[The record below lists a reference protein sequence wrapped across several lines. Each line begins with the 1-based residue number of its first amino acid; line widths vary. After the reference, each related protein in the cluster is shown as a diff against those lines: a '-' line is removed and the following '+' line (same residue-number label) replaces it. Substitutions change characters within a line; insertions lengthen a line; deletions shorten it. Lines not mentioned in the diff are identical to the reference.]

1 MTISTADVYDNERI
15 EVLRNTETILDTYL
29 QIIHSAE
36 SRWDYFADINSL
48 SIVPFAI
55 GSLKKAMLDATR
67 SRVTR
72 FRFITEI
79 TKDNI
84 PYCKE
89 AMETV
94 ELRHLDGVKG
104 NFGVS
109 DTEYIAI
116 STPTTTTTTTT
127 AKANLTES
135 KSKSKSKST
144 ATIIPHAV
152 YSNVKEDIQQQQYVF
167 EVLWS
172 KAIPAED
179 KIREIQEGIVPLR
192 TRFLENQD
200 EIIKELRRLNFNAK
214 RLSVCSIFGG
224 MQMSHKY
231 LFDTYVKIVEE
242 HRKGIGHGIRWIVN
256 IEEKVSL
263 ELAKIFENKGI
274 QIRHVKNMPPMNF
287 GVSDKEVAVTIEKM
301 EGGKMSQ
308 SFLISNEPLYLD
320 HFNSIFEELWE
331 NGIDL
336 EERRHDIEIGA
347 GIPDIEVIKHPIKT
361 QELYFNLV
369 KSAKNEILLIF
380 PSVNAFHREEK
391 IGVMALLRKAKYGV
405 KIRILTPADDKIRQ
419 KILTLKEQNIS
430 VRNIESASVESKFKL
445 LVVDREA
452 SLVVETKDDSRET
465 FAEAI
470 GLATF
475 SHSKPTV
482 LPYVTIFE
490 SFWKETELNEQ
501 LKVHDRMKQ
510 EFINIAA
517 HELRTP
523 IQPILG
529 LVGLLRSSKRL
540 IEKEELDDS
549 LNLINRNAERLK
561 RLSEDILDVTKIES
575 ESLIINKA
583 RINLNNVISGA
594 IQDIEE
600 NQVGNKA
607 IKILFE
613 PEPDVIFL
621 DADRYRLNQVVYNLL
636 SNAVKFTKR
645 GGKISIGIEKKE
657 EGDGDNGRKVVVVN
671 IKDNGEGID
680 PEIFERLFDK
690 FASKSF
696 QGTGLGLFIS
706 RNIIEAHG
714 GKIWAENNNKIVAGQ
729 IGATFYFT
737 LPIANNDQ
745 Y

>member
-1 MTISTADVYDNERI
+1 M
-15 EVLRNTETILDTYL
+15 
-29 QIIHSAE
+29 
-36 SRWDYFADINSL
+36 
-48 SIVPFAI
+48 
-55 GSLKKAMLDATR
+55 
-67 SRVTR
+67 
-72 FRFITEI
+72 
-79 TKDNI
+79 
-84 PYCKE
+84 
-89 AMETV
+89 
-94 ELRHLDGVKG
+94 
-104 NFGVS
+104 
-109 DTEYIAI
+109 
-116 STPTTTTTTTT
+116 
-127 AKANLTES
+127 
-135 KSKSKSKST
+135 
-144 ATIIPHAV
+144 
-152 YSNVKEDIQQQQYVF
+152 
-167 EVLWS
+167 
-172 KAIPAED
+172 
-179 KIREIQEGIVPLR
+179 
-192 TRFLENQD
+192 
-200 EIIKELRRLNFNAK
+200 
-214 RLSVCSIFGG
+214 
-224 MQMSHKY
+224 
-231 LFDTYVKIVEE
+231 
-242 HRKGIGHGIRWIVN
+242 
-256 IEEKVSL
+256 
-263 ELAKIFENKGI
+263 
-274 QIRHVKNMPPMNF
+274 
-287 GVSDKEVAVTIEKM
+287 
-301 EGGKMSQ
+301 
-308 SFLISNEPLYLD
+308 
-320 HFNSIFEELWE
+320 
-331 NGIDL
+331 
-336 EERRHDIEIGA
+336 
-347 GIPDIEVIKHPIKT
+347 
-361 QELYFNLV
+361 YFNLV
-369 KSAKNEILLIF
+369 KSAKHEILLIF

-405 KIRILTPADDKIRQ
+405 NIRILTPADDKIRQ

-452 SLVVETKDDSRET
+452 SLVVETKDDSREI

-575 ESLIINKA
+575 ESLILNKA
-583 RINLNNVISGA
+583 RINLNDVISGA
-594 IQDIEE
+594 VQDIEE
-600 NQVGNKA
+600 NQVGNKG
-607 IKILFE
+607 IEILFE
-613 PEPDVIFL
+613 SEPDVIFL

-645 GGKISIGIEKKE
+645 GGKISISIEKKE
-657 EGDGDNGRKVVVVN
+657 EGDGDNDRKVLIVN

-706 RNIIEAHG
+706 RKIIEAHG

-729 IGATFYFT
+729 KGATFYFT
-737 LPIANNDQ
+737 LPYANNEQ

>member
-1 MTISTADVYDNERI
+1 MTISTADVYNNERI
-15 EVLRNTETILDTYL
+15 EVLRNTETIVDTYF
-29 QIIHSAE
+29 QIIRSAK
-36 SRWDYFADINSL
+36 SKWDYFADINSL

-55 GSLKKAMLDATR
+55 GSLMNAMLDAKR
-67 SRVTR
+67 SRGTRLRFVT
-72 FRFITEI
+72 EV
-79 TKDNI
+79 TKNNI

-116 STPTTTTTTTT
+116 STPTTTRTKTD
-127 AKANLTES
+127 LTES
-135 KSKSKSKST
+135 ESKST
-144 ATIIPHAV
+144 TTIIPHAV
-152 YSNVKEDIQQQQYVF
+152 YSNVKEDIQQQQYVL

-179 KIREIQEGIVPLR
+179 KIREIEEGIVPLR

-200 EIIKELRRLNFNAK
+200 EIIMELRRLNSNAN

-224 MQMSHKY
+224 MQMSYKY

-242 HRKGIGHGIRWIVN
+242 NRKGRGHGIRWVVN
-256 IEEKVSL
+256 IEEKASL

-274 QIRHVKNMPPMNF
+274 RIRHVKNMPPMNF

-301 EGGKMSQ
+301 EGGNMSQ

-369 KSAKNEILLIF
+369 KSAKHEILLIF

-405 KIRILTPADDKIRQ
+405 NIRILTPADDKIRQ

-583 RINLNNVISGA
+583 RINLNDVISGA
-594 IQDIEE
+594 VQDIEE